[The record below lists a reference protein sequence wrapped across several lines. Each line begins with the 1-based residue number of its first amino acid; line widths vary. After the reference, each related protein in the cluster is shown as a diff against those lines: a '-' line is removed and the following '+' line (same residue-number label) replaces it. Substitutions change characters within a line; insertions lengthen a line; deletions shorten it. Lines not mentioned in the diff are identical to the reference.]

1 MIRDS
6 LEPDAKHFSVLMLGK
21 NGVGTFWRK
30 DAGRYTY
37 YQGYQRNVVYD
48 SVWLKL
54 TKRMNVFT
62 GYKSFDGEEWIQ
74 VGDQQTVE
82 MDVGDLKVGLA
93 LTSHHSGKQTE
104 AIFENFENSNY
115 FYPSSAPSASPAP
128 SLTVLSQDIGRYNAA
143 LPSQV
148 SIQGSKYMVKASG
161 RDIWGREDGFTFI
174 NSQVSGDFDMTVQM
188 SSFEPVHRW
197 SKFGLMARNS
207 LDSKSKYVMTFFA
220 PNIGASMMHIRKGR
234 GYPTRNYAWASK
246 RPKSIWLRLKRVG
259 NDFIGYE
266 SVVGGSLEECVWR
279 MQYKFT
285 SAHMTFDN
293 SELEIGMV
301 VTSHD
306 NRKYASVVFDHF
318 NIDTSGTGTEQRAL
332 RGSA

>member
-1 MIRDS
+1 MVRDS
-6 LEPDAKHFSVLMLGK
+6 LEPDAKHFSVLMLGQY
-21 NGVGTFWRK
+21 GVGTFWRRDTSGPTSK
-30 DAGRYTY
+30 KGF
-37 YQGYQRNVVYD
+37 QFNVVYD

-74 VGDQQTVE
+74 VGSPKTVE

-93 LTSHHSGKQTE
+93 LTSHNSGKQTE
-104 AIFENFENSNY
+104 ASFENFENSNY
-115 FYPSSAPSASPAP
+115 FYPSGAPSASPAP
-128 SLTVLSQDIGRYNAA
+128 SITVLSVDIGVYSAER
-143 LPSQV
+143 PSQV
-148 SIQGSKYMVKASG
+148 SIQGSKYTVKASG
-161 RDIWGREDGFTFI
+161 RDIWGGEDGFTFL

-306 NRKYASVVFDHF
+306 NKKYASVVFDHF